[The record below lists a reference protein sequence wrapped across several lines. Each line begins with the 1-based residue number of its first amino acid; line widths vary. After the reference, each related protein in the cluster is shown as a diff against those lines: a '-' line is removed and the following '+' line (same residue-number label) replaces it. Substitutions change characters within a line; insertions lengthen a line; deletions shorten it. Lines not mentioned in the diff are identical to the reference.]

1 MPVSLNTTLRNN
13 RADQITT
20 FAGTSAKL
28 RIYTAAYASQLV
40 ECICNASAFAGAA
53 SSGVL
58 TLNAISDGT
67 ATAAGTAAIARI
79 YKSDGSTLVMQGL
92 TVGTSGSNINLSSLG
107 INIGDVVSITSAS
120 ITEGNA

>member
-1 MPVSLNTTLRNN
+1 MAVSLNTTLRNN
-13 RADQITT
+13 RADQITS

-28 RIYTAAYASQLV
+28 RIYTAAYAAQLV
-40 ECICNASAFAGAA
+40 ECVCNASAFAGAA
-53 SSGVL
+53 SSGVI

-67 ATAAGTAAIARI
+67 ATGTGTAAIARI

-92 TVGTSGSNINLSSLG
+92 TVGTSGSNINLSSLS
-107 INIGDVVSITSAS
+107 INTNDVVSITSAS

>member
-1 MPVSLNTTLRNN
+1 MTIALATTLRNN
-13 RADQITT
+13 RADQITS

-28 RIYTAAYASQLV
+28 RLYTAAYATQLV
-40 ECICNASAFAGAA
+40 ECVCNATAFAAAA

-58 TLNAISDGT
+58 TLNSITTGT

-79 YKSDGSTLVMQGL
+79 LKSDGTTMVIEGL
-92 TVGTSGSNINLSSLG
+92 TVGTSGSNINITNTSIA
-107 INIGDVVSITSAS
+107 INDTVTVTSAT

>member
-1 MPVSLNTTLRNN
+1 MTIALNTTLRNN

-40 ECICNASAFAGAA
+40 ECICSASAFAAAA
-53 SSGVL
+53 SGGVL
-58 TLNAISDGT
+58 TLNAISAGT
-67 ATAAGTAAIARI
+67 ASAAGTAAIARI
-79 YKSDGSTLVMQGL
+79 YKSDGTTIVIEGL
-92 TVGTSGSNINLSSLG
+92 TVGVSASNINITNTTIAISDT
-107 INIGDVVSITSAS
+107 ITVTSAT